1 MMVGVM
7 KWIALL
13 LCSFPALA
21 GLTDVKSVYLLPM
34 THGMDQYLA
43 NHLVKAG
50 VYQVVTDPKRAD
62 AVFTDRLGD
71 ALETRLKEFYPEPKP
86 EEGKKAEAQD
96 SSSGPASKDVTEYAG
111 APTRVSSFSA
121 SKGNLF
127 LVDVKSRAVLWSI
140 HARPKHNTPAEL
152 DKTAAHVVKTLDE
165 ALHPKPKK

>member
-1 MMVGVM
+1 MVGVM

-152 DKTAAHVVKTLDE
+152 DKTAGHVVKALDE